1 MALLAWA
8 GPEPL
13 PRPAAR
19 RGPSATGEPAG
30 WRRGLISRS
39 QARRAGGMAVRIAF
53 RLRPS
58 GLIRIRRNL
67 DERSDQAKQGL
78 LFRLARSVRQESSQL
93 DMTALSSG
101 GPVRLV
107 NDECPA
113 VLRLSAKVPSVPA
126 RASVEFSAFRHQK
139 CLLAGPERMPAG
151 VGSRGNGRGTAAARA
166 APRGGSRRCRIGA
179 RGWQGRRAPFTR
191 RGSSAGRTRPARPS
205 VEVFQPLLA
214 AERAGARISGLATLA
229 GPGPFRGAI
238 GQGAQGSGPLV
249 RMHALDAR
257 KLPGAHR
264 PSVEASVPSRLRR
277 KDVRVARDQSAGSGR
292 HLQRFDP
299 QRAAHAADRLSPGGI
314 PAAMQLP
321 GDVGAL
327 AGKGVTERR
336 GLDQG
341 SVQVANVLVHQ
352 RHQARGIAPRW
363 PTLEL
368 PHPGPMMSPHRP
380 PQRVATA
387 QTGGS
392 GAPSCRAE
400 RAAGGCSLRIRE
412 RVDALRTAST
422 TPQRRPS
429 STSEISETEPHEDD
443 AQSQKPPPAR
453 RLRWRGKI
461 GRHVGV
467 PLCRTPRA
475 LHP

>member
-78 LFRLARSVRQESSQL
+78 LFRLARSVCQESSQL

-166 APRGGSRRCRIGA
+166 RLHEADRDAAGSEQRMAGTARAVHPAGFFGRSDAACAPVRRSLPATPRAPRSRAGRGTHLGA
-179 RGWQGRRAPFTR
+179 RH
-191 RGSSAGRTRPARPS
+191 AG
-205 VEVFQPLLA
+205 
-214 AERAGARISGLATLA
+214 
-229 GPGPFRGAI
+229 GPGPLPRGD
-238 GQGAQGSGPLV
+238 
-249 RMHALDAR
+249 R
-257 KLPGAHR
+257 
-264 PSVEASVPSRLRR
+264 
-277 KDVRVARDQSAGSGR
+277 AGSPRIGTAGPHACAR
-292 HLQRFDP
+292 
-299 QRAAHAADRLSPGGI
+299 RAQA
-314 PAAMQLP
+314 
-321 GDVGAL
+321 
-327 AGKGVTERR
+327 T
-336 GLDQG
+336 G
-341 SVQVANVLVHQ
+341 S
-352 RHQARGIAPRW
+352 
-363 PTLEL
+363 
-368 PHPGPMMSPHRP
+368 
-380 PQRVATA
+380 
-387 QTGGS
+387 
-392 GAPSCRAE
+392 
-400 RAAGGCSLRIRE
+400 
-412 RVDALRTAST
+412 
-422 TPQRRPS
+422 S
-429 STSEISETEPHEDD
+429 STLGRGFCPV
-443 AQSQKPPPAR
+443 PPPAQ
-453 RLRWRGKI
+453 
-461 GRHVGV
+461 GRAG
-467 PLCRTPRA
+467 RA
-475 LHP
+475 